1 MSEIL
6 KVIKH
11 LRELPEDHAPDS
23 EDLWEVISRI
33 EEIEKNGST
42 TATAAR
48 VLREFVEDVKC
59 AKLEQE
65 DWLDLHLTYR
75 KACNVLGVNTSYDS

>member
-1 MSEIL
+1 MLNPIIGLLIVIL
-6 KVIKH
+6 FLKSYLDI
-11 LRELPEDHAPDS
+11 
-23 EDLWEVISRI
+23 ISRI
-33 EEIEKNGST
+33 EEIEKNDST
-42 TATAAR
+42 TTTA

>member
-1 MSEIL
+1 MSKIL

-33 EEIEKNGST
+33 EEIEKNDST
-42 TATAAR
+42 TTTA